1 MFYEVNYEKRKNDEI
16 TLKNTKQE
24 ILDALNEALEIEKNA
39 KSVKYEPEK
48 EAEKVK
54 KKTAIEE
61 TRKNADNN
69 VFSEELNR
77 KFKDLEIAL
86 DAEEEKLNS

>member
-86 DAEEEKLNS
+86 DAEE

>member
-61 TRKNADNN
+61 TRKNVDNN